1 MPRCRAVE
9 EVATFATA
17 EHTLCPQGN
26 ATAHRKSYLGEEGLC
41 EIRRCFPM
49 MRIDYIRVPG
59 KEWVQAPTNKFET
72 VEIREPLLTAVWR
85 AQAEILA

>member
-1 MPRCRAVE
+1 
-9 EVATFATA
+9 
-17 EHTLCPQGN
+17 
-26 ATAHRKSYLGEEGLC
+26 
-41 EIRRCFPM
+41 M